1 LTFACGGPTSPAH
14 AHRPRSSPPARALP
28 LAHVIDDDSPHPVNA
43 RSRPRAPYARLGRI
57 SSSARLGRAAE
68 SAAAAYLEARGWRL
82 LGRNVRVGRGE
93 LDIIARRG
101 PVLAFVE
108 VKARR
113 TRTCGAPEDAVGP
126 EKRRQVARLAELWLG
141 ARPWALGGVRDVR
154 FDIVAVDL
162 TTYPAAVRHL
172 AAAFTA
178 D

>member
-1 LTFACGGPTSPAH
+1 LGH
-14 AHRPRSSPPARALP
+14 EIR
-28 LAHVIDDDSPHPVNA
+28 DDSDRPV
-43 RSRPRAPYARLGRI
+43 SAPTRRGVANV
-57 SSSARLGRAAE
+57 RLGRAAE
-68 SAAAAYLEARGWRL
+68 EAAARYLEARGWRL

-113 TRTCGAPEDAVGP
+113 THTCGSPEDAVSP
-126 EKRRQVARLAELWLG
+126 AKRRQVARLAELWLG

-162 TTYPAAVRHL
+162 TTFPAAVRHL
-172 AAAFTA
+172 AAAFTS